1 MLIGIYLL
9 SMVVLLGLSVLKTNK
24 ELNGQRQSLQ
34 ILALLPVFNTAFC
47 VSILIYVLTKQIKGN

>member
-9 SMVVLLGLSVLKTNK
+9 SMMVLLGLSILKTNE
-24 ELNGQRQSLQ
+24 ELKGQRQSLQ

-47 VSILIYVLTKQIKGN
+47 VSILIYALTKQIKGN

>member
-1 MLIGIYLL
+1 MLISIYLL
-9 SMVVLLGLSVLKTNK
+9 SMVALLGLSILKTNK

-47 VSILIYVLTKQIKGN
+47 VSILIYALVKQIKGN